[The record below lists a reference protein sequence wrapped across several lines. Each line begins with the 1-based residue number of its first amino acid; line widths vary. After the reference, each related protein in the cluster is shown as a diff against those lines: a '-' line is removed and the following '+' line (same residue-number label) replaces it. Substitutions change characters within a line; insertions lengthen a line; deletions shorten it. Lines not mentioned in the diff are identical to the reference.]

1 MALQVTRPL
10 FHLLVLFPAF
20 ALASVQVEVQQDA
33 PRLEV
38 QEQTEKD
45 SVNDEPYVLRLS
57 LPTQADIDAWKEPGI
72 RVTLGWIQ
80 GRQYGTGP
88 SPDLAPLGAA
98 LRPWLRI
105 SPHWSVGATFSWQ
118 AVTDDDFMGL
128 KWGATVEPTWHPW
141 RGLALSLGLGYGG
154 LLGGRYGS
162 SDWDSGEEGASQRP
176 VSRTLGDDE
185 SLSDCSSGGW
195 LALARVEYQFVVG
208 PLFSTGPFAQVDMQR
223 TGCEKAIGGDAETG
237 KPIVLRQ
244 WWMHRGF
251 NFGWWLTWR

>member
-1 MALQVTRPL
+1 MTRLL
-10 FHLLVLFPAF
+10 FLLFVMPPVLAW
-20 ALASVQVEVQQDA
+20 AADASVEVEIQQEA

-45 SVNDEPYVLRLS
+45 SVNDDEYVLRLS
-57 LPTQADIDAWKEPGI
+57 LPTQADLDAWQEPGI

-88 SPDLAPLGAA
+88 APDMAPLGAA

-118 AVTDDDFMGL
+118 ASAGGFEGL
-128 KWGATVEPTWHPW
+128 KWGATVEPSWHPW

-154 LLGGRYGS
+154 LLGR
-162 SDWDSGEEGASQRP
+162 RP
-176 VSRTLGDDE
+176 WQDREDMDGPQERTVSRTLGDDE
-185 SLSDCSSGGW
+185 LLSDCSSGGW

-208 PLFSTGPFAQVDMQR
+208 PLFSTGPFAQVDMQQ
-223 TGCEKAIGGDAETG
+223 TGCEMPVGNDPETG
-237 KPIVLRQ
+237 KSIVLRQ

-251 NFGWWLTWR
+251 NLGWWATWR